1 MKKIKKACPV
11 GNCDR
16 GPGHFLMIL
25 SIFTLMISGLVSV
38 FKIEMYLAGTQWM
51 LVSILLALYANIFF
65 LTNSEGNKK

>member
-16 GPGHFLMIL
+16 GPGHFLMML
-25 SIFTLMISGLVSV
+25 SVTTLIVSGMVSV
-38 FKIEMYLAGTQWM
+38 FKLEMYLAGTQWM